1 MDEKNIRK
9 QVLKEVHDRL
19 MVMLNTSIDNEHF
32 FDQLDDYIDEI
43 EREEEIQ

>member
-1 MDEKNIRK
+1 MDKNNKRK

-32 FDQLDDYIDEI
+32 FDQLDDYIEELERQAEI
-43 EREEEIQ
+43 